1 MRIIFMRNLNLC
13 LIALLFMMAGCNI
26 GTKKNVGNSQPDK
39 TKIENVACCDKGPL
53 NELTDAEKAQGWQ
66 LMFDGKTNEGWRGY
80 NKTNFP
86 VAWVVEDG
94 TLRCR
99 GEESRGEPGKADG
112 GDIIYSKQQFSNFD
126 LRLEW
131 KISVAGNS
139 GIFYLAREVAGW
151 PIYKSGLE
159 MQILDNEKNPDSF
172 RGKDGNRK
180 AGSLYDLIPAKPQ
193 NAKPVGEWNS
203 VEIICLQGKVV
214 HRQNGAVVLE
224 YELWTPKWNELVN
237 HSKFQGLNPDWVNVA
252 KEGLIGL
259 QDHGNDV
266 WFRNIKIRTL

>member
-1 MRIIFMRNLNLC
+1 MKNFNLFLLMSIFVL
-13 LIALLFMMAGCNI
+13 AGCWS
-26 GTKKNVGNSQPDK
+26 GTKKSGGNSLTDK
-39 TKIENVACCDKGPL
+39 KPVESVVCCEKGPL
-53 NELTDAEKAQGWQ
+53 NQLTDAEKAQGWQ
-66 LMFDGKTNEGWRGY
+66 LLFDGTTSEGWRGY

-86 VAWVVEDG
+86 AAWVVEDG

-99 GEESRGEPGKADG
+99 GEASRGEAGKADG
-112 GDIIYSKQQFSNFD
+112 GDLIYSKRLFSDFD

-131 KISVAGNS
+131 KISEAGNS
-139 GIFYLAREVAGW
+139 GIFYLAKEVAGW

-159 MQILDNEKNPDSF
+159 MQILDNEKHPDSF

-193 NAKPVGEWNS
+193 NARPVGEWNS
-203 VEIICLQGKVV
+203 IEIVCYHGKVV

-224 YELWTPKWNELVN
+224 YELWTPEWNSLVSS
-237 HSKFQGLNPDWVNVA
+237 SKFPGMNPDWANIA
-252 KEGLIGL
+252 KEGVIGL

-266 WFRNIKIRTL
+266 WFRNIKIRVL

>member
-1 MRIIFMRNLNLC
+1 MKLLIFLMIASLF
-13 LIALLFMMAGCNI
+13 LIAGCRI
-26 GTKKNVGNSQPDK
+26 GTKKSTDAPK
-39 TKIENVACCDKGPL
+39 TAKELMESAACCDKGPV
-53 NELTDAEKAQGWQ
+53 NKLTDAEKAQGW
-66 LMFDGKTNEGWRGY
+66 LLLFNGTDSVGWRGY

-86 VAWVVEDG
+86 ASWVVENG
-94 TLRCR
+94 TLRCIR
-99 GEESRGEPGKADG
+99 EANRSEAGKADG
-112 GDIIYSKQQFSNFD
+112 GDIVYSKQLFSDFD

-131 KISVAGNS
+131 KIAEGGNS
-139 GIFYLAREVAGW
+139 GIFYLAREVPDW

-203 VEIICLQGKVV
+203 IEIICLNGKVV
-214 HRQNGAVVLE
+214 HRQNGVAVLE
-224 YELWTPKWNELVN
+224 YELWTPEWKALVQN
-237 HSKFQGLNPDWVNVA
+237 SKFQGLNPDWENIA
-252 KEGLIGL
+252 KEGVIGL

-266 WFRNIKIRTL
+266 WFRNIKIRAL

>member
-1 MRIIFMRNLNLC
+1 MRKNNIF
-13 LIALLFMMAGCNI
+13 LIVLLFTISGCHF
-26 GTKKNVGNSQPDK
+26 GTKKNVGNSLADK
-39 TKIENVACCDKGPL
+39 TKIENVACCEKGPP

-94 TLRCR
+94 ILRCR
-99 GEESRGEPGKADG
+99 GEESRGEAGKADG
-112 GDIIYSKQQFSNFD
+112 GDIVYSKQLFSNFD
-126 LRLEW
+126 IRLEW
-131 KISVAGNS
+131 KISEAGNS

-180 AGSLYDLIPAKPQ
+180 SGSLYDLIPAKPQ

-203 VEIICLQGKVV
+203 IEIICLQGKVV
-214 HRQNGAVVLE
+214 HRQNGTVVLE
-224 YELWTPKWNELVN
+224 YELWTPKWNTLVN
-237 HSKFQGLNPDWVNVA
+237 NSKFQGLNPDWANVA
-252 KEGLIGL
+252 REGLIGL

-266 WFRNIKIRTL
+266 WFRNIKIRAL

>member
-1 MRIIFMRNLNLC
+1 
-13 LIALLFMMAGCNI
+13 
-26 GTKKNVGNSQPDK
+26 
-39 TKIENVACCDKGPL
+39 VACCEKGLL
-53 NELTDAEKAQGWQ
+53 NQLTDAEKAQGWQ
-66 LMFDGKTNEGWRGY
+66 LLFDGTTSLGWRGY

-86 VAWVVEDG
+86 DAWVVEDG
-94 TLRCR
+94 TLRCC
-99 GEESRGEPGKADG
+99 GEASRGEAGKADG
-112 GDIIYSKQQFSNFD
+112 GDLVYSKRLFSDFD

-131 KISVAGNS
+131 KISESGNS
-139 GIFYLAREVAGW
+139 GVFYLAREVAGW

-180 AGSLYDLIPAKPQ
+180 AGSLYDLISAKPQ

-203 VEIICLQGKVV
+203 IEIVCYHGKVV

-224 YELWTPKWNELVN
+224 YELWTPKWNSLVN
-237 HSKFQGLNPDWVNVA
+237 SSKFPGMNPDWANIA
-252 KEGLIGL
+252 KEGVIGL

-266 WFRNIKIRTL
+266 WFRNIKIRPL